1 MVYIFRGKSVDFEF
15 RKDTLTGLYRVI
27 ISMEQIALGNWLQG
41 TLGSDKATIAL
52 IQSEIQLLKTKQK
65 QEYRLVGEEM
75 TLTLT
80 QEDACACANSELI
93 DFGEE
98 LQEDM
103 NYYDAETLAYC
114 GLEDFEI
121 LLDAWLDFI

>member
-1 MVYIFRGKSVDFEF
+1 VDFEF
-15 RKDTLTGLYRVI
+15 RKDTLTDTYKVI
-27 ISMEQIALGNWLQG
+27 VSMEQMALGNWLQG
-41 TLGSDKATIAL
+41 SLGTDKATIAL
-52 IQSEIQLLKTKQK
+52 IQTEVNLLKAREK
-65 QEYRLVGEEM
+65 QEYQLIGKEM

-103 NYYDAETLAYC
+103 NFYDAETVASC

-121 LLDAWLDFI
+121 LLQAWLQFICER

>member
-1 MVYIFRGKSVDFEF
+1 VDFEF
-15 RKDTLTGLYRVI
+15 RKDTLTDTYRVI
-27 ISMEQIALGNWLQG
+27 ISMEQMALGNWIQG
-41 TLGSDKATIAL
+41 TLGTDKATIAL
-52 IQSEIQLLKTKQK
+52 IQAEIDLLKARQK
-65 QEYRLVGEEM
+65 QEYRLIGEEM

-98 LQEDM
+98 LEDDM
-103 NYYDAETLAYC
+103 NFYDAETVAVC

-121 LLDAWLDFI
+121 ILQAWLAFFSQR

>member
-1 MVYIFRGKSVDFEF
+1 MDFEF
-15 RKDTLTGLYRVI
+15 RKDTLTDTYKVI
-27 ISMEQIALGNWLQG
+27 VSMEQMALGNWLQG
-41 TLGSDKATIAL
+41 SLGTDKGSIAL
-52 IQSEIQLLKTKQK
+52 IQAEIDLLKARKK
-65 QEYRLVGEEM
+65 QEYQLIGNEM

-103 NYYDAETLAYC
+103 NFYDAEAVATC

-121 LLDAWLDFI
+121 LLQAWLRFICER

>member
-1 MVYIFRGKSVDFEF
+1 MKVDLTVDFEF
-15 RKDTLTGLYRVI
+15 RKDTLTDTYKVI
-27 ISMEQIALGNWLQG
+27 ISMEQIALGNWLQESLG
-41 TLGSDKATIAL
+41 TDKIMIDR
-52 IQSEIQLLKTKQK
+52 IQTEIDQLKNRQK
-65 QEYRLVGEEM
+65 QEYRLIGEEI

-80 QEDACACANSELI
+80 PEDACVCANSESI

-103 NYYDAETLAYC
+103 NFYDAETVATC

-121 LLDAWLDFI
+121 LLQAWLAFINGR

>member
-1 MVYIFRGKSVDFEF
+1 VDFEF
-15 RKDTLTGLYRVI
+15 RKDTLTDTYRVI
-27 ISMEQIALGNWLQG
+27 ISMEQMALGNWIQG
-41 TLGSDKATIAL
+41 TLGTDKVTIAL
-52 IQSEIQLLKTKQK
+52 IQAEIELLKNRQK
-65 QEYRLVGEEM
+65 QEYRLIGEEM

-98 LQEDM
+98 LDEDM
-103 NYYDAETLAYC
+103 NYYDAETVAVC

-121 LLDAWLDFI
+121 LLQAWLDFFSQR

>member
-1 MVYIFRGKSVDFEF
+1 VDFEF
-15 RKDTLTGLYRVI
+15 RKDTLTDTYRVI
-27 ISMEQIALGNWLQG
+27 ISMEQMALGNWIQG
-41 TLGSDKATIAL
+41 SLGTDKVTIAL
-52 IQSEIQLLKTKQK
+52 IQAEIELLKNRQK
-65 QEYRLVGEEM
+65 QEYRLIGEEM

-98 LQEDM
+98 LDEDM
-103 NYYDAETLAYC
+103 NYYDAETVAVC

-121 LLDAWLDFI
+121 LLQAWLDFFSQR

>member
-1 MVYIFRGKSVDFEF
+1 VDFEF
-15 RKDTLTGLYRVI
+15 RKDTLTDTYKVI
-27 ISMEQIALGNWLQG
+27 VSMEQMALGNWLQG
-41 TLGSDKATIAL
+41 SLGTDKATIAL
-52 IQSEIQLLKTKQK
+52 IQTEIDLLKAREK
-65 QEYRLVGEEM
+65 QEYRLIGEEM

-103 NYYDAETLAYC
+103 NFYDAETVATC

-121 LLDAWLDFI
+121 LLQAWLQFISER

>member
-1 MVYIFRGKSVDFEF
+1 MDFEF

>member
-1 MVYIFRGKSVDFEF
+1 MDFEF
-15 RKDTLTGLYRVI
+15 RKDTLTDTYKVI
-27 ISMEQIALGNWLQG
+27 VSMEQMALGNWLQG
-41 TLGSDKATIAL
+41 SLGTDKATIAL
-52 IQSEIQLLKTKQK
+52 IQTEIDLLKAREK
-65 QEYRLVGEEM
+65 QEYRLIGEEM

-103 NYYDAETLAYC
+103 NFYDAETVASC

-121 LLDAWLDFI
+121 LLQAWLQFIRER

>member
-1 MVYIFRGKSVDFEF
+1 MDFEF
-15 RKDTLTGLYRVI
+15 RKDTLTDTYKVI
-27 ISMEQIALGNWLQG
+27 VSMEQMALGNWLQG
-41 TLGSDKATIAL
+41 SLGTDKATIAL
-52 IQSEIQLLKTKQK
+52 IQTEIDLLKAREK
-65 QEYRLVGEEM
+65 QEYRLIGEEM

-103 NYYDAETLAYC
+103 NFYDAETVATC

-121 LLDAWLDFI
+121 LLQAWLQFISER

>member
-15 RKDTLTGLYRVI
+15 RKDTLTGKYRVI